1 MTGLVRPSIKMGFG
15 VCEKFENFVIAIF
28 SFLQPCSHLR
38 GAKFFVDVF
47 DKTHS
52 EWGEI
57 LSALSIGFNSDDKCV
72 FKTELKE
79 VNLWCPFFQSVSIG
93 PENQYNRTDL
103 VNETRYFA

>member
-57 LSALSIGFNSDDKCV
+57 LSALSIGLTATTSAF
-72 FKTELKE
+72 LKL
-79 VNLWCPFFQSVSIG
+79 N
-93 PENQYNRTDL
+93 
-103 VNETRYFA
+103 